1 MMRVTIKWDKPIG
14 DFKAIE
20 QRETFNAIDYYKPEG
35 TSLIYFKLDR
45 YNTKVVGESEIV
57 SIEEV

>member
-1 MMRVTIKWDKPIG
+1 MMKVTIKWNQPIG

-20 QRETFNAIDYYKPEG
+20 KRETFNAISYYKPEG

-45 YNTKVVGESEIV
+45 FNTKVVGESEIV